1 MSLFTIVALVGG
13 LAAHL
18 FYRRLRKAARE
29 LLFDE
34 RAGRV
39 DSREAARIRY
49 GHTRRSFRAA
59 QLVCAFLSLLL
70 LAVAGRATVSGSWG
84 GTTTCVILVFGALL
98 LAGGYLLARAYR
110 EMRLAGTA
118 LDG

>member
-1 MSLFTIVALVGG
+1 MSLFTIIALTGG
-13 LAAHL
+13 LVAHL

-34 RAGRV
+34 QAGRV
-39 DSREAARIRY
+39 DPREAARIRY

-59 QLVCAFLSLLL
+59 QLACAFLSLLL
-70 LAVAGRATVSGSWG
+70 FAVAGRATVSDSWS
-84 GTTTCVILVFGALL
+84 GTTACVILVFGALL
-98 LAGGYLLARAYR
+98 LAGWYLLARAYR
-110 EMRLAGTA
+110 EMMVAGTA